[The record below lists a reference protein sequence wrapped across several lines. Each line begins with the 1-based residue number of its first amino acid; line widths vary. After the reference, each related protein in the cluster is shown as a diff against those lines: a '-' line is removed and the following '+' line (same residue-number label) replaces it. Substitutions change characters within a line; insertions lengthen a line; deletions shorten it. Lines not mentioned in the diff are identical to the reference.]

1 MATAPVL
8 TMSSTVL
15 PNGHGRTIPIATLFE
30 EEDFDATETNTSLNM
45 GGPFGAMT
53 MTLTVS
59 AHDGTTPTLDVIV
72 EHSHDGTT
80 WATLGSM
87 TQVTTTDGSETKTF
101 GPCRQYIRGKATLG
115 GTDPV
120 YSFTLS
126 GPLDVS
132 FI

>member
-1 MATAPVL
+1 MAAPVL
-8 TMSSTVL
+8 TTRSAVL
-15 PNGHGRTIPIATLFE
+15 SNGHGRTISVATLLE
-30 EEDFDATETNTSLNM
+30 ETDLDATKTEDSLDM
-45 GGPFGAMT
+45 GACFGAMT
-53 MTLTVS
+53 MTLAVS

-101 GPCRQYIRGKATLG
+101 GPCRRYIRGKATLG

-126 GPLDVS
+126 GDVDVS